1 MACPICPRLGV
12 QGMGRCSPCNGGK
25 YTRGYGA
32 VGMTTVCIII
42 PSLNRPEELAS
53 TVRAAVHQTRDC
65 GWLIVDQ
72 SDAEHPHLMHDG
84 ATPGASY
91 RWLRDMRGTANAR
104 NYAIAHLPAGVDYV
118 SFWDDD
124 DYPSPRYVE
133 VLAGLLDGNPDA
145 QIAACQT
152 KHLGYILP
160 PRHANTY
167 SRMIRRECINGHVW
181 PEGPGGDQKW
191 WAQFDRLKTVNTF
204 ECLYETGN
212 ADHGGE
218 RDPTGYF

>member
-1 MACPICPRLGV
+1 M
-12 QGMGRCSPCNGGK
+12 SS
-25 YTRGYGA
+25 
-32 VGMTTVCIII
+32 VCIII
-42 PSLNRPEELAS
+42 PSLNRRDELDETIRWAI
-53 TVRAAVHQTRDC
+53 RQTRDC
-65 GWLIVDQ
+65 GWFIVDQ
-72 SDAEHPHLMHDG
+72 SDEENESWSHDG
-84 ATPGASY
+84 STPGADY
-91 RWLRDMRGTANAR
+91 RWVPAMRGTANAR
-104 NYAIAHLPAGVDYV
+104 NYAIAHLPTFDYV

-124 DYPSPRYVE
+124 DYPSTRYVE
-133 VLAGLLDGNPDA
+133 VLARMLDDNPDA

-160 PRHANTY
+160 ARHANTY

-181 PEGPGGDQKW
+181 PEGAGGDQKW
-191 WAQFDRLKTVNTF
+191 WAQFDHLKTVKTF